1 MFIDFFLLNPPK
13 GVLGLDTWGDG
24 KKKKQQVITGLY
36 EQGIARVYEKHGR
49 SG

>member
-24 KKKKQQVITGLY
+24 KKKQQVITGLY

>member
-24 KKKKQQVITGLY
+24 KKKKTTGDY
-36 EQGIARVYEKHGR
+36 GSIRAGDCTCIREAW
-49 SG
+49 